1 MNRRN
6 LSENE
11 DCISKTSNADKN
23 KTPDVTNCTMS
34 DQHCEKLMFQKASKV
49 IDKNR
54 APKAVGKKKTA
65 VCRPSARVR
74 LRICAVAAAA
84 VIGCA
89 ICGEGLCPYDPYAQD
104 LSLVKAAPSPA
115 HLFGTDRYGR
125 DVLSRVIAGGH
136 ASVLSALGLVAVIVL
151 IGTAAGLCGGWFGGV
166 LDTVLMRIADVFLA
180 FPGLVLALAAAAVLG
195 GGLGGAVISLAA
207 VSWPKYARLS
217 RSQTLSVKEEPYIRA
232 AVLAGDGPDRLLLR
246 HILPNIAGPILVSAV
261 TDIGQMMMEL
271 AALSFLGLGARAPVP
286 EWGSM
291 MSEGRS
297 LLATHPW
304 LTFAPGLAI
313 FVCVMIFSL
322 LGDALR
328 DVLDP
333 RA

>member
-1 MNRRN
+1 
-6 LSENE
+6 
-11 DCISKTSNADKN
+11 
-23 KTPDVTNCTMS
+23 
-34 DQHCEKLMFQKASKV
+34 MFQKASKV

-104 LSLVKAAPSPA
+104 LSLVKAAPSLA

-232 AVLAGDGPDRLLLR
+232 AVLGGGRAGQAPAAAYPAEYRRPHSGERGDGYRADDDG
-246 HILPNIAGPILVSAV
+246 AGGAEFSGAR
-261 TDIGQMMMEL
+261 
-271 AALSFLGLGARAPVP
+271 GARAGAGVGQYD
-286 EWGSM
+286 E
-291 MSEGRS
+291 
-297 LLATHPW
+297 
-304 LTFAPGLAI
+304 
-313 FVCVMIFSL
+313 
-322 LGDALR
+322 
-328 DVLDP
+328 
-333 RA
+333 